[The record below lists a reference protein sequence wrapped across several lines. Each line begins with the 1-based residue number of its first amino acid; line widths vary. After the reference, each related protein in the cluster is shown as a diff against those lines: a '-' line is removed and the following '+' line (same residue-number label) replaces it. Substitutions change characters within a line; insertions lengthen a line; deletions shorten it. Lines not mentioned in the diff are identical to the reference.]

1 MKSVCVFCGSN
12 PGQDPVYRTAAA
24 QVGRRLAERGLRLVY
39 GGGSVG
45 LMGVVADAALA
56 AGGQAVGVLPLS
68 MSETEV
74 AHRGLTELRI
84 VPGMH
89 ERKALMNELSD
100 AFLTLPGGFG
110 TLDELFEAV
119 TWKQLGIHGK
129 PIGLL
134 NVGGYFDPLIA
145 FVDRA
150 AGAGFVSARNRGLI
164 RVDSDPD
171 RLIAALAG

>member
-119 TWKQLGIHGK
+119 TWKQLGIHAK

>member
-56 AGGQAVGVLPLS
+56 AGGRAVGVLPLS

-119 TWKQLGIHGK
+119 TWKQLGIHAK

-134 NVGGYFDPLIA
+134 NVEGYFDPLIA

-150 AGAGFVSARNRGLI
+150 AGAGFVSARNRALI